1 MAIPEKSRVKLQPVS
16 ELANVFDVKKEHCN
30 QLPNNYHE
38 LDIKEKL
45 YYKRSSLPAI
55 THVDFS
61 ARVQTVSKNTN
72 PRFWKLL
79 QDFKSKTGI
88 GMLINTSFNV
98 RGEPIVCTPKDAYA
112 CFMNTEMDV
121 LVLEDFIFIKSEQ
134 PEWNNQHK
142 WRQQFNLD

>member
-1 MAIPEKSRVKLQPVS
+1 ML
-16 ELANVFDVKKEHCN
+16 NVFDVKKEHCN
-30 QLPNNYHE
+30 PLADNYHE

-79 QDFKSKTGI
+79 QDFKFKTGI

-98 RGEPIVCTPKDAYA
+98 RGEPIVCTPKDAYT

-134 PEWNNQHK
+134 PEWSNQHK